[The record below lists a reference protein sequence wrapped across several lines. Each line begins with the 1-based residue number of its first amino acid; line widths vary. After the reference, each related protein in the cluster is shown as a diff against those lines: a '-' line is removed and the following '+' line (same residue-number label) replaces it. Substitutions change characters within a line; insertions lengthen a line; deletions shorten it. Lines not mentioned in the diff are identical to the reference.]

1 MIDDPRFRIRQSQF
15 FQVRQLQRFRN
26 LMIEATVAIDDAHAL
41 TFEVRKIVERIE
53 NPVPQSPLPRRRAHA
68 IEEQRIIALR
78 RRNIKIV
85 VPRINLQPRHAAFIQ
100 LLKQR
105 PEPVRML
112 VVNGDGLFEP
122 RPVPIRFRAHEASR
136 IPFKSLS
143 SQFKIGRSFCPRSSN
158 LQYPRI
164 PASYGFHQRFS
175 ALWFSIPDLAR
186 FYSPVTATAWL
197 PDAAQQSAK
206 PGRA

>member
-1 MIDDPRFRIRQSQF
+1 MIDDSRFRIRQTQF
-15 FQVRQLQRFRN
+15 FQVGQLQRFRN
-26 LMIEATVAIDDAHAL
+26 LMIEATVAIDDAHAF
-41 TFEVRKIVERIE
+41 TFEMRKIVERIE
-53 NPVPQSPLPRRRAHA
+53 NSVPQPPLPRRRAHA
-68 IEEQRIIALR
+68 IEKQRILALR
-78 RRNIKIV
+78 RCHIV
-85 VPRINLQPRHAAFIQ
+85 VMVPCINLQPRHAALLQ

-122 RPVPIRFRAHEASR
+122 RPTRIRFRAHEASR
-136 IPFKSLS
+136 IPFKLSLS

-186 FYSPVTATAWL
+186 FYSPVTATRVASGSC
-197 PDAAQQSAK
+197 PAK
-206 PGRA
+206 R